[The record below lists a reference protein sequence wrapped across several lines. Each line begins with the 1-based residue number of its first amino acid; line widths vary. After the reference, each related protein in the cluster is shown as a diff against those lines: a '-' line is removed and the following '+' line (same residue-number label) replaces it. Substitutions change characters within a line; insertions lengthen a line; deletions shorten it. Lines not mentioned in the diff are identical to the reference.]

1 MKLHHLRETG
11 NLRENKKGM
20 TLVEVIVSF
29 AIIAIVSIIVLA
41 ALLTSTSAK
50 MKGDA
55 FTKSEEALT
64 EAIAAGAAANT
75 PPVQNN
81 LTVDVGIPGNPK
93 TITIPG
99 KAYTYDDEKY
109 DKTFRIVGQ

>member
-1 MKLHHLRETG
+1 MFLQHIHKT
-11 NLRENKKGM
+11 KSGM

-41 ALLTSTSAK
+41 ALLTSTNAK

-64 EAIAAGAAANT
+64 EAIAAGANANDVAET
-75 PPVQNN
+75 DLDTGL
-81 LTVDVGIPGNPK
+81 LTSKGKKVIIPGY
-93 TITIPG
+93 
-99 KAYTYDDEKY
+99 AYTYDDEKY